1 MGKIR
6 LVFIKYVA
14 GVVLA
19 CMAACGPKSA
29 APALEPLAR
38 QIEDSLRVFR
48 ISFVREA
55 VQQGMRAAADSD
67 AYYNYLMYASIMHY
81 YSAQPDSMLAC
92 VDRTL
97 GYLRRHPRNRSRSRL
112 LVKCLQTR
120 GAYYAAYRY
129 DLDSL
134 VYYNRLAC
142 MEAERGVDAEDIIL
156 SYNNLADAYR
166 QQGRLDASTEA
177 YRRAI
182 FIADS
187 VHTPRENYVPLY
199 EGIATAYTALHAFDE
214 SKIWWNKSKELW
226 DCMMAREKFNYLN
239 NRGTD
244 YYYQE
249 DYANC
254 KRLLLQLDAFL
265 AGHPGMLWER
275 KYCRINLTDVCL
287 KEGDTAGADSLLR
300 ETAAFFAPMGDAST
314 LSYIR
319 TQQMEL
325 AFMKGDRAEVRRLL
339 RDDPLPPDARPDI
352 RLQRFGFLCRFY
364 AGQGSWKEAYEAK
377 EASVAL
383 ADSLRNERV
392 RMKTADMQLRYDRD
406 TTVLSQQVRINRQ
419 QAWLARMCAALFA
432 AMALVFFL
440 LFFVHHRRKKAQLR
454 EERMLRRIV
463 GLRME
468 NIRNRITPHFIGNVL
483 NHELLLAQQGKEGN
497 LGGLVQ
503 LLRRQQALADKFCTS
518 LKEELEF
525 VRFYVAA
532 EMERMSVKP
541 DFSIHIA
548 DGIDPERMWLPSM
561 MVQIF
566 VENAIKHGLKGMA
579 QAEGKK
585 LFLRIDVYASEGC
598 RCIDVSNN
606 GNPLQASTARGQ
618 GTGLKVVSQTIQ
630 LLNESNKRP
639 MSYSVGEQWMPG
651 GERVCAAR
659 LVIPEDYDFDNRFA
673 NT

>member
-468 NIRNRITPHFIGNVL
+468 NIRNRITPHFIANVL
-483 NHELLLAQQGKEGN
+483 NNRKITDAIHALLDRGGLILGICNGFQALVKSGLLPYGRLGCVGKESPTLFRNDINRHVSQIVSTRVATVNSPWLSSFEVGE
-497 LGGLVQ
+497 LHSVAVSHGEG
-503 LLRRQQALADKFCTS
+503 KFVVS
-518 LKEELEF
+518 DEMAEELF
-525 VRFYVAA
+525 RNGQVAFQYVDPAGYA
-532 EMERMSVKP
+532 TLCAPYNPNGSSYAIEGIISRDGHILGKMGHTERYEEGLFKN
-541 DFSIHIA
+541 IA
-548 DGIDPERMWLPSM
+548 GNK
-561 MVQIF
+561 VQEI
-566 VENAIKHGLKGMA
+566 
-579 QAEGKK
+579 
-585 LFLRIDVYASEGC
+585 
-598 RCIDVSNN
+598 
-606 GNPLQASTARGQ
+606 
-618 GTGLKVVSQTIQ
+618 
-630 LLNESNKRP
+630 
-639 MSYSVGEQWMPG
+639 
-651 GERVCAAR
+651 
-659 LVIPEDYDFDNRFA
+659 FA
-673 NT
+673 NAVNYFKGI